1 MTTDGRQTPSEYPQ
15 DGALRGYFWD
25 RDVDVLGAPQTPRG
39 LRKNL
44 DFLRLKDF
52 GVTLLESLH
61 GKIILDVGCA
71 DGAGMVYCGLQGA
84 TVYGQDLSDYRVEA
98 ANKTLR
104 RLGIKGQAVVGDVR
118 RLSFPANYFD
128 GVIASDFFEHID
140 ETTKIETLQ
149 EIRRVL
155 KPGAPAVIKTPNLVY
170 LHLAKWY
177 KRVRAVCRLHNPLRI
192 VIAHTPGTDDPQ
204 HIGLTTRW
212 QLTFCLERAGFQNYQ
227 YFHAPLRRFGSRYVV
242 DVLST
247 ELPFIR
253 DALCEDIFCRAI
265 KPIALSHFPD

>member
-1 MTTDGRQTPSEYPQ
+1 
-15 DGALRGYFWD
+15 
-25 RDVDVLGAPQTPRG
+25 
-39 LRKNL
+39 
-44 DFLRLKDF
+44 
-52 GVTLLESLH
+52 
-61 GKIILDVGCA
+61 
-71 DGAGMVYCGLQGA
+71 VYCGLQGA

-140 ETTKIETLQ
+140 ETTKIETMQ

-177 KRVRAVCRLHNPLRI
+177 KRVHAVLRLQNPFRI

-212 QLTFCLERAGFQNYQ
+212 RLSFCLEQAGFQHYQ
-227 YFHAPLRRFGSRYVV
+227 YFHAPLRRFGSHYVV

-247 ELPFIR
+247 EIPVIR
-253 DALCEDIFCRAI
+253 DALCEDVFCRAI